1 MEKFLELQMDIS
13 DIKVDFSKIN
23 FNLGNFFEWLFDCI
37 YAKLINFD
45 DWKIL
50 LLIILAIVVLIQIK
64 KYKKEKKMNIKLNVL
79 SSFLIVVFVFLSIN
93 FGNVCK
99 VEILQ
104 REWGFGTTLSTTR
117 YSKKVKENNVIDN
130 FKILKIEEDGVLV
143 EYEKVVYVKSDDL
156 ENNKTGISFLPYETK
171 KEIAQQKLLWGKTYT
186 IKKAQNLNGIEI
198 DGGIDYYYK
207 FEK

>member
-1 MEKFLELQMDIS
+1 MEKFLDLQTDIS
-13 DIKVDFSKIN
+13 DIKVDLSKIN

-45 DWKIL
+45 DWNIL
-50 LLIILAIVVLIQIK
+50 ILIILAIVVLIQIK

-79 SSFLIVVFVFLSIN
+79 SSFLIVAFVFLSIN

-104 REWGFGTTLSTTR
+104 REWGFGTTLSTIR

-186 IKKAQNLNGIEI
+186 IKEAKNLNGIEI